1 MIELTY
7 IFHSGF
13 ALVADEC
20 VIVFDYWMD
29 PSGVVKRTLEENAGK
44 PVYVFASHFHED
56 HFNREIFLW
65 KSEWPNTHF
74 TYILSKDILKHRR
87 AQRTDADV
95 WMGKGATWEDSLLKV
110 TATGSNDS
118 GVSWIVEV
126 EGHRIFHAGDLCN
139 WYARFLADGSADGPC
154 YSTEFGINIDPVAEE
169 KRFLG
174 ELKDV
179 KKVADGFDLVMFPVD
194 GRIGNGY
201 TRGARQFISRF
212 RVGMFVPMHFVMSG
226 FESAWRM
233 EPFCQEKEIPFW
245 CIKHEGES
253 ISIISNASHPLTPHH
268 QTKQKEEDVSTSL
281 CIIRHTM
288 QTDLPRLLEIFAHAR
303 QFMAQAGNPNQW
315 DESYPSPALLSQ
327 DIASGDSYVLLHAGR
342 IEATFLLRGGSDP
355 TYSTIYQGTW
365 LNSKPYATIHRIA
378 STGAVKGVFH
388 LVMQL
393 ALRHYR
399 NIRIDTHHDNYP
411 MQAAILREGFKYC
424 GIIYCENGGERMAFQ
439 YDGEK

>member
-1 MIELTY
+1 MHRMIELTY

-13 ALVADEC
+13 ALVAEEC

-29 PSGVVKRTLEENAGK
+29 PNGVIKRTLRENTGK

-56 HFNREIFLW
+56 HFNREIFRW
-65 KSEWPNTHF
+65 KSEWPNTRF

-95 WMGKGATWEDSLLKV
+95 WMEKGATWEDSLLKV
-110 TATGSNDS
+110 IATGSNDS

-126 EGHRIFHAGDLCN
+126 EGLRIFHAGDLCN

-154 YSTEFGINIDPVAEE
+154 FSTEFGMQIDPVAEE

-174 ELKDV
+174 ELKDI
-179 KKVADGFDLVMFPVD
+179 KKQTDSFDLVMFPVD

-212 RVGMFVPMHFVMSG
+212 RVRMFVPMHFVMSG

-233 EPFCQEKEIPFW
+233 EPFCQEKDIPFW
-245 CIKHEGES
+245 CITHEGDS
-253 ISIISNASHPLTPHH
+253 MAISN
-268 QTKQKEEDVSTSL
+268 Q
-281 CIIRHTM
+281 CIIRHTV
-288 QTDLPRLLEIFAHAR
+288 QEDLPRLLEIFDHAR
-303 QFMAQAGNPNQW
+303 QFMVQSGNPNQW
-315 DESYPSPALLSQ
+315 DGSYPNPELLSQ

-342 IEATFLLRGGSDP
+342 IEATFLLRSGADP
-355 TYSTIYQGTW
+355 SYATIYQGAW
-365 LNSKPYATIHRIA
+365 LNSQPYATIHRIA

-393 ALRHYR
+393 ALRHYH
-399 NIRIDTHHDNYP
+399 NIRIDTHHDNRP
-411 MQAAILREGFKYC
+411 MQTAILKEGFKYC
-424 GIIYCENGGERMAFQ
+424 GIIYCENGGERMAYQ
-439 YDGEK
+439 YERE

>member
-1 MIELTY
+1 MHRMIELTY

-13 ALVADEC
+13 ALVAEEC

-29 PSGVVKRTLEENAGK
+29 PNGVIKRTLRENTGK

-56 HFNREIFLW
+56 HFNREIFRW
-65 KSEWPNTHF
+65 KSEWPNTRF

-110 TATGSNDS
+110 IATGSNDS

-126 EGHRIFHAGDLCN
+126 EGLRIFHAGDLCN

-154 YSTEFGINIDPVAEE
+154 FSTEFGMQIDPVAEE

-174 ELKDV
+174 ELKDI
-179 KKVADGFDLVMFPVD
+179 KKQTDSFDLVMFPVD

-212 RVGMFVPMHFVMSG
+212 RVRMFVPMHFVMSG

-233 EPFCQEKEIPFW
+233 EPFCQEKDIPFW
-245 CIKHEGES
+245 CITHEGDS
-253 ISIISNASHPLTPHH
+253 MAISN
-268 QTKQKEEDVSTSL
+268 Q
-281 CIIRHTM
+281 CIIRHTV
-288 QTDLPRLLEIFAHAR
+288 QEDLPRLLEIFDHAR
-303 QFMAQAGNPNQW
+303 QFMVQSGNPNQW
-315 DESYPSPALLSQ
+315 DGSYPNPELLSQ

-342 IEATFLLRGGSDP
+342 IEATFLLRSGADP
-355 TYSTIYQGTW
+355 SYATIYQGAW
-365 LNSKPYATIHRIA
+365 LNSQPYATIHRIA

-393 ALRHYR
+393 ALRHYH
-399 NIRIDTHHDNYP
+399 NIRIDTHHDNRP
-411 MQAAILREGFKYC
+411 MQTAILKEGFKYC
-424 GIIYCENGGERMAFQ
+424 GIIYCENGGERMAYQ
-439 YDGEK
+439 YERE